1 MYSDSSS
8 EYYFNLMIGCNNYS
22 YIRYYFESVLIRSIT
37 IGLQLVWDILLT
49 FSLVIHTVDQEF
61 EVIGCL
67 NRSMI
72 ILIVDK
78 KCKAVTEL

>member
-8 EYYFNLMIGCNNYS
+8 EYYFNLVTGCNNYS

-49 FSLVIHTVDQEF
+49 FSLVIHTVDQE
-61 EVIGCL
+61 VIGCL

-72 ILIVDK
+72 ILIGHK
-78 KCKAVTEL
+78 KYKAVTEL